1 MSLKLV
7 RLDDRLI
14 HGQVVVG
21 WGNAVAADR
30 ILLIDDEVA
39 ANDWERELYAM
50 GVPPEMEV
58 EFAAVDDCAAALE
71 RSANSKQRTIVL
83 VGDVD
88 TLVRVARASDV
99 VKRVNIGGVHEGDGR
114 VKRLA
119 YVFLT
124 EEEAQA
130 LKSLEDNGQIV
141 FRYCDRA
148 GNVTQEANP
157 NGSVANIAGIMNR
170 AGNVLGLMPHPERAA
185 EAILGSDDGRLLL
198 ASAIETLG
206 NRSG

>member
-30 ILLIDDEVA
+30 ILLIDDDVA

-50 GVPPEMEV
+50 GVPPEIEV
-58 EFAAVDDCAAALE
+58 EFASVDECADALE
-71 RSANSKQRTIVL
+71 RSASSKQRTIVL

-88 TLVRVARASDV
+88 TLMRVSQTSDV
-99 VKRVNIGGVHEGDGR
+99 VKRVNIGGIHEGDGR
-114 VKRLA
+114 IKRLA

-124 EEEAQA
+124 EDEAQA
-130 LKSLEDNGQIV
+130 LRTLEDNGIE
-141 FRYCDRA
+141 
-148 GNVTQEANP
+148 VTARDVP
-157 NGSVANIAGIMNR
+157 STRPIP
-170 AGNVLGLMPHPERAA
+170 LGEFV
-185 EAILGSDDGRLLL
+185 
-198 ASAIETLG
+198 
-206 NRSG
+206 

>member
-30 ILLIDDEVA
+30 ILMIDDDVA

-50 GVPPEMEV
+50 GVPPEMKV
-58 EFAAVDDCAAALE
+58 EFSSVEDCAGALD
-71 RSANSKQRTIVL
+71 RAANSKQRTMVL

-88 TLVRVARASDV
+88 TLVRVCDASDV
-99 VKRVNIGGVHEGDGR
+99 VKRVNIGGIHESNGR
-114 VKRLA
+114 SKRLA

-124 EEEAQA
+124 DEEAEA
-130 LKSLEDNGQIV
+130 LKSLVERGIE
-141 FRYCDRA
+141 
-148 GNVTQEANP
+148 VTARDVP
-157 NGSVANIAGIMNR
+157 TTKPVP
-170 AGNVLGLMPHPERAA
+170 LA
-185 EAILGSDDGRLLL
+185 EFA
-198 ASAIETLG
+198 
-206 NRSG
+206 

>member
-21 WGNAVAADR
+21 WGNAVAAGR
-30 ILLIDDEVA
+30 ILLIDDDVA

-58 EFAAVDDCAAALE
+58 EFSSVEECAGALE
-71 RSANSKQRTIVL
+71 RTADSSKRTIAL

-88 TLVRVARASDV
+88 TLVRVCDASDV
-99 VKRVNIGGVHEGDGR
+99 VKRVNIGGIHERNGR
-114 VKRLA
+114 SKRLA

-124 EEEAQA
+124 DKEAEA
-130 LKSLEDNGQIV
+130 LKSLEERGIE
-141 FRYCDRA
+141 
-148 GNVTQEANP
+148 VTARDVP
-157 NGSVANIAGIMNR
+157 TTKPVP
-170 AGNVLGLMPHPERAA
+170 LA
-185 EAILGSDDGRLLL
+185 EFA
-198 ASAIETLG
+198 
-206 NRSG
+206 

>member
-30 ILLIDDEVA
+30 ILLIDDDVA

-58 EFAAVDDCAAALE
+58 AFATVDDCVDALE
-71 RSANSKQRTIVL
+71 QSVNSKQRTIVL
-83 VGDVD
+83 VGDVN
-88 TLVRVARASDV
+88 TLVRVCDATDV
-99 VKRVNIGGVHEGDGR
+99 VKRVNIGGIHEGDGR
-114 VKRLA
+114 AKRLA

-124 EEEAQA
+124 DEEVQA
-130 LKSLEDNGQIV
+130 LKKLEEKGIEVTARDVPTTKPIPLED
-141 FRYCDRA
+141 FA
-148 GNVTQEANP
+148 
-157 NGSVANIAGIMNR
+157 
-170 AGNVLGLMPHPERAA
+170 
-185 EAILGSDDGRLLL
+185 
-198 ASAIETLG
+198 
-206 NRSG
+206 